1 MNLPNWLTTIRIVL
15 IPLILFFLLT
25 DFSPDFAGLAEILAF
40 AVFVVAAVTDALD
53 GHLARKGKAVT
64 VTGKIL
70 DPLADKLLVSGVLI
84 ALLDLGRITAWP
96 VFLII
101 SREFAVTGLRLIA
114 LIDGKTIAS
123 SILGKIKTI
132 LQTLTIVAFLIPS
145 GIVSIPANVT
155 NTLLWV
161 SVLFTLYSGLDYYI
175 RGKAGKGVNV

>member
-25 DFSPDFAGLAEILAF
+25 DFPAGFAGIAELLAF
-40 AVFVVAAVTDALD
+40 SIFIVAAITDALD

-64 VTGKIL
+64 VIGRIL

-114 LIDGKTIAS
+114 LIGGKTIAS

-132 LQTLTIVAFLIPS
+132 LQTLTIILFLIPS
-145 GIVSIPANVT
+145 QIILIPVSVT
-155 NTLLWV
+155 NTLLWI
-161 SVLFTLYSGLDYYI
+161 SVLFTLYSGLDYYV
-175 RGKAGKGVNV
+175 RGKVGRGVNV